1 MTLEDK
7 LRFLADRVKDEKE
20 FYIDDELVRF
30 GRENL
35 IISDGL
41 YLDIVNLSKSS
52 LRLKPTW
59 EFTEDEKVILR
70 NLEDKWEW
78 IARDGDG
85 SLRLYCVEPE
95 KLDTLWAT
103 PRCDFTP
110 FRCFDHLFQSVQ
122 WEDEEPCEFRRF
134 V

>member
-78 IARDGDG
+78 IARDENGALHLYDG
-85 SLRLYCVEPE
+85 KPYKIDHIWGFIPHNFMSFP
-95 KLDTLWAT
+95 
-103 PRCDFTP
+103 
-110 FRCFDHLFQSVQ
+110 CFNHLFQSVQ
-122 WEDEEPCEFRRF
+122 WEDDEPYEFRRF

>member
-30 GRENL
+30 GKENL

-52 LRLKPTW
+52 LRLKPAW
-59 EFTEDEKVILR
+59 EFTEDEKAILR
-70 NLEDKWEW
+70 NLNDEW
-78 IARDGDG
+78 RWVARDSNGTLYTYLLKPIKLDSIWAAPRQDFA
-85 SLRLYCVEPE
+85 SLRH
-95 KLDTLWAT
+95 
-103 PRCDFTP
+103 FN
-110 FRCFDHLFQSVQ
+110 HLFKSVR
-122 WEDEEPCEFRRF
+122 WEDDEPCEFRKY